1 MTRTHTIEDI
11 LSANGITYDQ
21 VKALRIEAAAAGDYD
36 TLEDCKAVL
45 EAIEEGLPAS
55 DLSRDTI
62 PRIAEVIR
70 DAANA

>member
-1 MTRTHTIEDI
+1 MSRATIEAI
-11 LSANGITYDQ
+11 LADNGITFEQ
-21 VKALRIEAAAAGDYD
+21 VKALRAESAAAGDYD

-45 EAIEEGLPAS
+45 EAIAEGLPVS

-70 DAANA
+70 DAVVA

>member
-1 MTRTHTIEDI
+1 MNRADTIEDI
-11 LSANGITYDQ
+11 LSANGITLEQ
-21 VKALRIEAAAAGDYD
+21 VEALRIEAVAAGDYD

-45 EAIEEGLPAS
+45 EAIADGLPTS